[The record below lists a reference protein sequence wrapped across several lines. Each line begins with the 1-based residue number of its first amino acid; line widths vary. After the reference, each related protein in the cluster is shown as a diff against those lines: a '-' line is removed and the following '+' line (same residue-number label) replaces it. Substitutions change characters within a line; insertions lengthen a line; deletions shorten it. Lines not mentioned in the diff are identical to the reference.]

1 MKKTIKIGFCLLILG
16 AILIIFGIA
25 NNGIQSVYW
34 QNGFHV
40 LKQTTR
46 TYHPKT
52 IKTITLAT
60 ASNVIIRRGDTTKI
74 QVTTSHNRPMITTD
88 QGHVTIKS
96 TATNTTG
103 FLLQSASDVTIIT
116 LPQAAKLTTVTATAN
131 QVGNLRLSNLNID
144 RLNLSGQGAVNLNQV
159 TVAQPLT
166 LDTTDDVH
174 LNQVQAPSLTIGTEA
189 DDIHITK
196 SQFTKTASS
205 IKTTDGDISI
215 HQTTFKSGHIS
226 SDEGDI
232 VLHDNHVQ
240 QRLTVNATDGDITV
254 RAPHQVGINATTSE
268 GDLSIFDWQS
278 DDQHHYQ
285 VHTDATSQYDL
296 TTTDGDITVT
306 AA

>member
-1 MKKTIKIGFCLLILG
+1 MKKTIKIGFGLLILG

-34 QNGFHV
+34 HNGFHV

-60 ASNVIIRRGDTTKI
+60 ANNVIIRRGDTTKI
-74 QVTTSHNRPMITTD
+74 QVTASHHRPTITTD
-88 QGHVTIKS
+88 HGHVTIKS
-96 TATNTTG
+96 TAANTTG
-103 FLLQSASDVTIIT
+103 FLLHSATDVTVIT
-116 LPQAAKLTTVTATAN
+116 LPQTAKLTTVTATAN
-131 QVGNLRLSNLNID
+131 QVGNLRLHHLNID
-144 RLNLSGQGAVNLNQV
+144 RLKLSGQGAVNLSQV
-159 TVAQPLT
+159 TVTQPLT
-166 LDTTDDVH
+166 LATTDDVQ
-174 LNQVQAPSLTIGTEA
+174 LTKVQAPSLTIGAEA
-189 DDIHITK
+189 DDIHITQ
-196 SQFTKTASS
+196 SQFTKAASNL
-205 IKTTDGDISI
+205 KTTDGDITV

-232 VLHDNHVQ
+232 ALRDNHLQ

-268 GDLSIFDWQS
+268 GDLSIFDWKN
-278 DDQHHYQ
+278 DDQNHYQ

-296 TTTDGDITVT
+296 TTTEGDITVT